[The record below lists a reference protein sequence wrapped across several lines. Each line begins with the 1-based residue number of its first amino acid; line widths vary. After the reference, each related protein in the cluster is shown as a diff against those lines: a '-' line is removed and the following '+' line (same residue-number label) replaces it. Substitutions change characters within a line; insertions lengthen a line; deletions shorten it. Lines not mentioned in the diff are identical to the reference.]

1 MRFATPRSIKNT
13 SLTLFNK
20 EDERLILLY
29 NYLIDICNFG
39 TDEYHK
45 LETKYHDLY
54 HFLTS
59 TTVFLDVY
67 SGIVDKQIIEKNE
80 SDFFCG
86 VVATM
91 YHDIGFL
98 KTKEDEN
105 GTGAQYI
112 NTHVERGCHFISNN
126 FDDILTEEEKSRIC
140 NLIMVTDYFKKVENL
155 EIDHIGACVALGDW
169 LSQMGDIQYVE
180 KLDKLYQEFDE
191 FQKYHNLNMYT
202 GLHDL
207 ISKTP
212 GFWYKLV
219 KPLLNTKFYALYEYT
234 SSNYIVMVENNIDRI
249 VKEYNLNHVV

>member
-13 SLTLFNK
+13 SLKLFNK

-29 NYLIDICNFG
+29 NYLVDICNFG
-39 TDEYHK
+39 TVEYHK

-98 KTKEDEN
+98 KIKEDEN

>member
-29 NYLIDICNFG
+29 NYLVDICNFG

-191 FQKYHNLNMYT
+191 FQKYHNINMYT

>member
-1 MRFATPRSIKNT
+1 MRFVTPRSIKNT
-13 SLTLFNK
+13 SLKLFNK

-169 LSQMGDIQYVE
+169 LSQMGDEQYVE
-180 KLDKLYQEFDE
+180 KLDNLYQEFDE
-191 FQKYHNLNMYT
+191 FQKYHNLTMYT

>member
-13 SLTLFNK
+13 SLKLFNK

-29 NYLIDICNFG
+29 NYLVDICNFG

-67 SGIVDKQIIEKNE
+67 SSIVDKQIIEKNE

-180 KLDKLYQEFDE
+180 KLSNLYQEFDE

>member
-13 SLTLFNK
+13 SLKLFNK

-29 NYLIDICNFG
+29 NYLVDICNFG

-67 SGIVDKQIIEKNE
+67 SGIVDKKIIEKNE

-180 KLDKLYQEFDE
+180 KLSNLYQEFDE

>member
-13 SLTLFNK
+13 SLKLFNK

-29 NYLIDICNFG
+29 NYLVDICNFG

-67 SGIVDKQIIEKNE
+67 SSIVDKQIIEKNE

-169 LSQMGDIQYVE
+169 LSQMGDKQYVE
-180 KLDKLYQEFDE
+180 KLSNLYQEFDE

>member
-1 MRFATPRSIKNT
+1 MRFTTPRSIKNT

-29 NYLIDICNFG
+29 NYLVDICNFG

>member
-13 SLTLFNK
+13 SLKLFNK

-29 NYLIDICNFG
+29 NYLVDICNFG

-126 FDDILTEEEKSRIC
+126 FDDILTEVVKSRIC

-169 LSQMGDIQYVE
+169 LSQMGDKQYVE

>member
-29 NYLIDICNFG
+29 NYLVDICNFG

-67 SGIVDKQIIEKNE
+67 SSIVDKQIIEKNE

-180 KLDKLYQEFDE
+180 KLSNLYQEFDE

>member
-1 MRFATPRSIKNT
+1 MRFVTPRSIKNT
-13 SLTLFNK
+13 SLKLFNK

-29 NYLIDICNFG
+29 NYLVDICNFG

>member
-29 NYLIDICNFG
+29 NYLVDICNFG

-67 SGIVDKQIIEKNE
+67 SSIVDKQIIEKNE

-169 LSQMGDIQYVE
+169 LSQMGDKQYVE
-180 KLDKLYQEFDE
+180 KLSNLYQEFDE

>member
-1 MRFATPRSIKNT
+1 MRFTTPRSIKNT

-29 NYLIDICNFG
+29 NYLVDICNFG

-98 KTKEDEN
+98 KLKEDEN

>member
-13 SLTLFNK
+13 SLKLFNK

-29 NYLIDICNFG
+29 NYLVDICNFG

>member
-29 NYLIDICNFG
+29 NYLVDICNFG

-105 GTGAQYI
+105 GTCAQYI

-169 LSQMGDIQYVE
+169 
-180 KLDKLYQEFDE
+180 
-191 FQKYHNLNMYT
+191 
-202 GLHDL
+202 
-207 ISKTP
+207 
-212 GFWYKLV
+212 
-219 KPLLNTKFYALYEYT
+219 
-234 SSNYIVMVENNIDRI
+234 
-249 VKEYNLNHVV
+249 

>member
-29 NYLIDICNFG
+29 NYLVDICNFG

-180 KLDKLYQEFDE
+180 KLSNLYQEFDE

>member
-29 NYLIDICNFG
+29 NYLVDICNFG

-126 FDDILTEEEKSRIC
+126 FVDILTEEEKSRIC

-169 LSQMGDIQYVE
+169 LSQMGDKQYVE

>member
-1 MRFATPRSIKNT
+1 MRFVTPRSIKNT
-13 SLTLFNK
+13 SLKLFNK

-98 KTKEDEN
+98 KLKEDED

-112 NTHVERGCHFISNN
+112 NTHVERGCHFMGNN
-126 FDDILTEEEKSRIC
+126 FDDILTEDEKSRIC
-140 NLIMVTDYFKKVENL
+140 GLIMVTDYFKKVENL

-169 LSQMGDIQYVE
+169 LSQMGDEQYVE
-180 KLDKLYQEFDE
+180 KLDNLYQEFDE

-202 GLHDL
+202 GLNDL

-219 KPLLNTKFYALYEYT
+219 KPLLNNKFYALYEYT
-234 SSNYIVMVENNIDRI
+234 SSNYIVMVENNINRL

>member
-1 MRFATPRSIKNT
+1 MIFATPRSIKNT

-29 NYLIDICNFG
+29 NYLVDICNFG